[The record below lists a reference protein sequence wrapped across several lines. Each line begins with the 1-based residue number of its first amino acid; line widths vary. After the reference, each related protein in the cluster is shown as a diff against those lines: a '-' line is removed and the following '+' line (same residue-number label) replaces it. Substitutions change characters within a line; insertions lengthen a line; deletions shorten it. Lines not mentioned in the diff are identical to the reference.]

1 LAIDLV
7 LKYSPLINKLRQ
19 DVMSYVNFKEN
30 SLLKR
35 KQNLPSQQKNMIY
48 LSVALVFAFQN
59 TNCGFT
65 KL

>member
-19 DVMSYVNFKEN
+19 DFMSYVNFKEN

-35 KQNLPSQQKNMIY
+35 KQNLLSQQKNMIY